1 MILAEELNTPQ
12 NYIDLGFDKQLNREV
27 ISDEFYTGVNRTSD
41 YKTSLEM
48 DSSVE
53 GFDVG
58 KLLQNQLKQSIKL
71 GGLTID
77 GVTNR
82 IVVNDG
88 RTDRIIIGAL
98 K

>member
-1 MILAEELNTPQ
+1 MILAEEQNIIN
-12 NYIDLGFDKQLNREV
+12 NYIVLGFDKQLN
-27 ISDEFYTGVNRTSD
+27 ILGDEFYTGVNRQAD

-48 DSSVE
+48 DNSVE

-58 KLLQNQLKQSIKL
+58 KLLKNQLKQSIQL
-71 GGLTID
+71 GGLNID
-77 GVTNR
+77 GVNNR